1 MSETEAMV
9 LGAVRSE
16 WSTVRDL
23 VDRIVWSPSLS
34 NSTKDTCV
42 RRYLDRAVGRGEVE
56 CELVEGVKAY
66 RLPGPSRT
74 EAPVRAMLSGVWAST
89 RAIAD
94 AIPAADRT
102 SDANHLGWVRRTL
115 ESLVRY
121 GVAEKRVVR
130 DSGRAV
136 LEWRLAEGDPPEER
150 PLRRFEGRPYADDI
164 RRAVIS
170 YGPLCAE
177 DLLVRLGVDPRRK
190 GTISAVRSF
199 IRHELKTGSFLEEDG
214 LLRWNPRRVVPVG
227 QVRSECTEELIRRAF
242 DERGPM
248 DVVTLSDM
256 VGVSPSTARKH
267 LHRMGAAISR
277 KDNRTVIWTLPEEEA
292 ER

>member
-23 VDRIVWSPSLS
+23 MDRIVWPPSLS
-34 NSTKDTCV
+34 DSTKNACV
-42 RRYLDRAVGRGEVE
+42 RRYLDRAVGRGEIE
-56 CELVEGVKAY
+56 CELIEGVKAY
-66 RLPGPSRT
+66 RLPGPPRS
-74 EAPVRAMLSGVWAST
+74 EASVKAMLSGAWAST

-94 AIPAADRT
+94 AVPADDRT
-102 SDANHLGWVRRTL
+102 SDATHLGWVRRTL

-121 GVAEKRVVR
+121 GVAERRMVR
-130 DSGRAV
+130 ESGRAV
-136 LEWRLAEGDPPEER
+136 LEWRLAESDPPEER

-170 YGPLCAE
+170 CGPICVE
-177 DLLVRLGVDPRRK
+177 DLLLRLGVDPSRK
-190 GTISAVRSF
+190 GTVSAVRSF

-214 LLRWNPRRVVPVG
+214 LLRWNQRRVVPVG
-227 QVRSECTEELIRRAF
+227 QIRSDSTEKLIRRAF
-242 DERGPM
+242 EERGPM

-256 VGVSPSTARKH
+256 VGVCPPTVRKH
-267 LHRMGAAISR
+267 LRRMGATMSR
-277 KDNRTVIWTLPEEEA
+277 KDNRTTIWTLPSEEG

>member
-23 VDRIVWSPSLS
+23 MDRIVWPPSLS
-34 NSTKDTCV
+34 NSTKNACV
-42 RRYLDRAVGRGEVE
+42 RRYLDRAVGRGEIE

-66 RLPGPSRT
+66 RLPAPSRS
-74 EAPVRAMLSGVWAST
+74 EAPVRAMLSGAWAST

-94 AIPAADRT
+94 AVPAADRT
-102 SDANHLGWVRRTL
+102 SDVNHLGWVRRTL

-121 GVAEKRVVR
+121 GVAEKRTVR
-130 DSGRAV
+130 ESGRAV
-136 LEWRLAEGDPPEER
+136 LEWRLAESDPPEDR

-170 YGPLCAE
+170 CGPICAE
-177 DLLVRLGVDPRRK
+177 DLLLRLGVDPRRK
-190 GTISAVRSF
+190 GTVSAVRSF

-214 LLRWNPRRVVPVG
+214 LIRWNPRRVIPVG
-227 QVRSECTEELIRRAF
+227 QVRSETTEELIRKAF
-242 DERGPM
+242 EERGPL
-248 DVVTLSDM
+248 DVVTLSDI
-256 VGVSPSTARKH
+256 VEVSPSTARKH
-267 LHRMGAAISR
+267 LHRMGASMYR
-277 KDNRTVIWTLPEEEA
+277 KDGRTTIWVLPEEEG